1 MPRAAAALD
10 PIPVVPALPKA
21 GGPRPRQARSVATR
35 ERLLAAAIETFVEQG
50 YAALTTTEVCRRAQL
65 SQGALFK
72 HFASKA
78 GLVGAMAER
87 LFAALIEDFRAGFAR
102 TAGAADELGAALRA
116 LVRTFGE
123 PRLLAALELY
133 TAARTDPVLRAQLA
147 PVLARHHA
155 NLLREARELFP
166 RAAAA
171 NPDFEAIVDGVIA
184 TLQGGALG
192 GLVLQD
198 AAAAGRTLAWLERRV
213 RRELAE

>member
-1 MPRAAAALD
+1 MPRPAAAVDRVAA
-10 PIPVVPALPKA
+10 VPDRR
-21 GGPRPRQARSVATR
+21 PRRRQARSVATR
-35 ERLLAAAIETFVEQG
+35 ARLLTAAIDTFVEQG

-87 LFAALIEDFRAGFAR
+87 LFAALIEDFRAGFAK
-102 TAGAADELGAALRA
+102 AAAPDDDLGAALRA
-116 LVRTFGE
+116 LVQIFGE
-123 PRLLAALELY
+123 RRLLAALELY
-133 TAARTDPVLRAQLA
+133 TAARSDAVLRAQLA

-166 RAAAA
+166 RAAAS

-184 TLQGGALG
+184 ALQGGALG
-192 GLVLQD
+192 GLVQQD
-198 AAAAGRTLAWLERRV
+198 AEATRRSLAWLERLV
-213 RRELAE
+213 RAELAG

>member
-1 MPRAAAALD
+1 MPRAA
-10 PIPVVPALPKA
+10 PIVQVIPSAPEA
-21 GGPRPRQARSVATR
+21 RPRQARSLATR
-35 ERLLAAAIETFVEQG
+35 ARLLDAAIETFVAQG
-50 YAALTTTEVCRRAQL
+50 YAALTTTEVCRRARL

-87 LFAALIEDFRAGFAR
+87 LFAALIEDFRAAFAE
-102 TAGAADELGAALRA
+102 AATPGGTLGDGLGAALRQ

-123 PRLLAALELY
+123 QRLLAALELY

-166 RAAAA
+166 QAAAS
-171 NPDFEAIVDGVIA
+171 NPDFDAIVDTVIA
-184 TLQGGALG
+184 ALQGVALG
-192 GLVLQD
+192 GLVQEDAD
-198 AAAAGRTLAWLERRV
+198 AARRSLAWLERLV
-213 RRELAE
+213 RAELEA

>member
-1 MPRAAAALD
+1 MPRA
-10 PIPVVPALPKA
+10 VPAVRVVSAP
-21 GGPRPRQARSVATR
+21 PRRPQARSVATR
-35 ERLLAAAIETFVEQG
+35 ARLLDAAIETFVAQG

-87 LFAALIEDFRAGFAR
+87 LFAALIEDFRAAFA
-102 TAGAADELGAALRA
+102 AAASHGDDLGAALRQ

-123 PRLLAALELY
+123 SRLLAALELY

-155 NLLREARELFP
+155 NLLREARALFP

-171 NPDFEAIVDGVIA
+171 NPDFDAIVDTVIA
-184 TLQGGALG
+184 ALQGGALG
-192 GLVLQD
+192 GLVD
-198 AAAAGRTLAWLERRV
+198 EDPEAARRSLAWLERLV
-213 RRELAE
+213 RAELEG

>member
-1 MPRAAAALD
+1 MRPVAAALA
-10 PIPVVPALPKA
+10 PA
-21 GGPRPRQARSVATR
+21 PRPRQARSVATR
-35 ERLLAAAIETFVEQG
+35 ARLLDAAIETLVAQG

-87 LFAALIEDFRAGFAR
+87 LFAALIEDFRAGFAQ
-102 TAGAADELGAALRA
+102 APEPGDDLGAALRQ

-166 RAAAA
+166 RAAASNA
-171 NPDFEAIVDGVIA
+171 DFDAIVDGVIA
-184 TLQGGALG
+184 ALQGGALG
-192 GLVLQD
+192 GLVQADAD
-198 AAAAGRTLAWLERRV
+198 AARRSLAWLERLV
-213 RRELAE
+213 RSELEG

>member
-1 MPRAAAALD
+1 MSRPVRALAS
-10 PIPVVPALPKA
+10 PIAVVTA
-21 GGPRPRQARSVATR
+21 RPRQARSLATR
-35 ERLLAAAIETFVEQG
+35 VRLLDAAIETLVAQG
-50 YAALTTTEVCRRAQL
+50 YAALTTTEVCRRARL

-87 LFAALIEDFRAGFAR
+87 LFSALIEDFRAAF
-102 TAGAADELGAALRA
+102 GAVGRQGDRLGAALGELARS
-116 LVRTFGE
+116 FGE

-166 RAAAA
+166 EAAVA
-171 NPDFEAIVDGVIA
+171 NPDFDAVVDTVIA
-184 TLQGGALG
+184 ALQGGALG
-192 GLVLQD
+192 GLVAAD
-198 AAAAGRTLAWLERRV
+198 AGTAQRSLAWLERLV
-213 RRELAE
+213 RAELEG